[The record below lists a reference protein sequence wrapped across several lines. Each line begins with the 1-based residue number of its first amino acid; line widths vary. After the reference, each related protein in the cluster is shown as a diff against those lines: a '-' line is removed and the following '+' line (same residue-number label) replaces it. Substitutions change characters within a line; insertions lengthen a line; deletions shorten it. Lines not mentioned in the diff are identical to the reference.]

1 MEKKNRD
8 IFFGVCIL
16 LFGIVIG
23 SVLAYYIVEINF
35 PSKASNDGWL
45 SFMGGFMGSCV
56 SSIVAFY
63 ILYINRKDAEKS
75 LKENQENTKRIQKE
89 NFDISMRAQNLNY
102 QIARYQTCLN
112 IANDVMVLIA
122 ELIMTMEDC
131 HLNMTSNNRSCY
143 RGKLNRASE
152 ICNLIEMKVF
162 EFEGGEVFVKEIRI
176 YRDMLEKRFGHQE
189 DEDKKIMEN
198 LSNGLKKK
206 TMRFYKSFVH
216 IDDFSKENE

>member
-23 SVLAYYIVEINF
+23 SVLAYYIVENNF

-63 ILYINRKDAEKS
+63 ILYVNRKDAEKS

-131 HLNMTSNNRSCY
+131 HLNMASNNMSYY

-152 ICNLIEMKVF
+152 ICNLVEMKVF
-162 EFEGGEVFVKEIRI
+162 ELEGGENFVKDIRI
-176 YRDMLEKRFGHQE
+176 YQDLLEKAKFGCQE
-189 DEDKKIMEN
+189 DDKKIMKEH
-198 LSNGLKKK
+198 SKGLKKK
-206 TMRFYKSFVH
+206 AIRFYKSFVH
-216 IDDFSKENE
+216 IDDFTEGNR